1 MQEISIRFLAR
12 RTCISASTLRYYEKC
27 GPLKSQRNRAGKR
40 RYPHSDIRHVSI
52 VIIAQKCGFRLRYI
66 KELLAALP
74 QNRSPTAAEWTLV
87 SQAMRAALNKKIQ
100 KATNLRDH
108 LGRCIGCGCL
118 SMNACHLLNAQ
129 DHLANKGAGPML
141 LAMQVKTLQTA
152 RPNRSGHQ
160 LISARLCHQQTGL
173 RWIYFNLLA
182 QTINM
187 RFQRMGCYGPII
199 TPHLMQ

>member
-12 RTCISASTLRYYEKC
+12 RTGISALALSYYEMR
-27 GPLKSQRNRAGKR
+27 GLLKPQRNRAGQR
-40 RYPHSDIRHVSI
+40 RYPRSDIWRVSI
-52 VIIAQKCGFRLRYI
+52 VMIAQKCGFRLRDI

-118 SMNACHLLNAQ
+118 SMKACHLFNAQ
-129 DHLANKGAGPML
+129 DHLAKQGAGPMRF
-141 LAMQVKTLQTA
+141 AMQA
-152 RPNRSGHQ
+152 APFPASD
-160 LISARLCHQQTGL
+160 SD
-173 RWIYFNLLA
+173 
-182 QTINM
+182 
-187 RFQRMGCYGPII
+187 
-199 TPHLMQ
+199 